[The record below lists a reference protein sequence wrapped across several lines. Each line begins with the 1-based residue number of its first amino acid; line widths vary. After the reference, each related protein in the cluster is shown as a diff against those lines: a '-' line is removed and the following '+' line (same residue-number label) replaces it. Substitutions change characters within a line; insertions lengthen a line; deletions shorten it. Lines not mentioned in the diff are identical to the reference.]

1 VEASS
6 SGGFLATG
14 SLGCFVIMVFVE
26 ARSMSQSDRMKLR
39 LAILLDLPGWAPLVV
54 LVYYLGL

>member
-1 VEASS
+1 
-6 SGGFLATG
+6 
-14 SLGCFVIMVFVE
+14 MVFVE